1 MMKLYL
7 SSFLVVI
14 PILAVTMNPVEASEM
29 IIDDRSTGTLQS
41 THAGEWR
48 LITDQVMGG
57 RSSGVLVMEQYQ
69 GRNCLRMR
77 GSVSTEN
84 NGGFV
89 QIALDL
95 AGGKSMDASNFTGVV
110 LEVKGNGE
118 RYNVHL
124 RTSELWLP
132 WQSYRAEFTA
142 DSRWRK
148 IRLPF
153 REFEPYKTRNRLDPT
168 KLVRV
173 GVVAIG
179 REFDAD
185 LCVGSIALYKNEGD
199 T

>member
-1 MMKLYL
+1 
-7 SSFLVVI
+7 
-14 PILAVTMNPVEASEM
+14 MNQVKASEM
-29 IIDDRSTGTLQS
+29 IIDNRSTGTLQAS
-41 THAGEWR
+41 HAGEWR

-132 WQSYRAEFTA
+132 WQSYRAEFNA
-142 DSRWRK
+142 DSKWRK

-153 REFEPYKTRNRLDPT
+153 REFEPYKTRNRLDPK
-168 KLVRV
+168 KLVRI

-179 REFDAD
+179 REFDVD
-185 LCVGSIALYKNEGD
+185 LCVGSLAFYQDEGNNDEGD
-199 T
+199 NSP